1 MVRFARVLSY
11 AVIGL
16 LAVAARV
23 QAQAAPVLDTSRF
36 YAEFTGGAN
45 FGHTS
50 SGTLGAEGGY
60 RIKGPWQVFFEAGHM
75 FTVGSS
81 DLDARAQTIGNA
93 VGATTSASYK
103 ISYYDGGVRYNPQ
116 ILFRNMFEPYLEL
129 GFGGATVTAQTTFV
143 VNGTVVPPESLGV
156 QLGED
161 LSGTVGK
168 GFIMFGGGAN
178 YAFAGRYFAD
188 GRLRYGHVLARTSVI
203 ENDTGINTLRLQF
216 GVGIRFK

>member
-93 VGATTSASYK
+93 VGATTSAAYK

-116 ILFRNMFEPYLEL
+116 IKFRNMFEPYLEL

-168 GFIMFGGGAN
+168 GFIMFGGGAT
-178 YAFAGRYFAD
+178 YAFATRYFAD
-188 GRLRYGHVLARTSVI
+188 GSLRYGRVLARTSVI

>member
-1 MVRFARVLSY
+1 
-11 AVIGL
+11 
-16 LAVAARV
+16 
-23 QAQAAPVLDTSRF
+23 
-36 YAEFTGGAN
+36 
-45 FGHTS
+45 
-50 SGTLGAEGGY
+50 
-60 RIKGPWQVFFEAGHM
+60 M

-129 GFGGATVTAQTTFV
+129 GFGGATVTAQTTFA

-168 GFIMFGGGAN
+168 GFIMFGGGAT
-178 YAFAGRYFAD
+178 YAFATRYFAD
-188 GRLRYGHVLARTSVI
+188 GSLRYGHVLARTSVI

>member
-1 MVRFARVLSY
+1 MFRFARVLSY

-16 LAVAARV
+16 FAVAARV
-23 QAQAAPVLDTSRF
+23 QAQTAPVLDTSRF

-60 RIKGPWQVFFEAGHM
+60 RIKGPWQVFFETGHM

-129 GFGGATVTAQTTFV
+129 GFGGATVTAQTTFA

-168 GFIMFGGGAN
+168 GFIMFGGGAT
-178 YAFAGRYFAD
+178 YAFATRYFAD
-188 GRLRYGHVLARTSVI
+188 GSLRYGHVLARTSVI

>member
-168 GFIMFGGGAN
+168 GFIMFGGGAT
-178 YAFAGRYFAD
+178 YAFATRYFAD
-188 GRLRYGHVLARTSVI
+188 GSLRYGHVLARTSVI

>member
-116 ILFRNMFEPYLEL
+116 VAFRNMFEPYLEL

-168 GFIMFGGGAN
+168 GFIMFGGGAT
-178 YAFAGRYFAD
+178 YAFATRYFAD
-188 GRLRYGHVLARTSVI
+188 GSLRYGRVLARTSVI

>member
-129 GFGGATVTAQTTFV
+129 GFGGATVTAQTTFA

-168 GFIMFGGGAN
+168 GFIMFGGGATS
-178 YAFAGRYFAD
+178 AFATRYFAD
-188 GRLRYGHVLARTSVI
+188 GSLRYGRVLARTSVI

>member
-168 GFIMFGGGAN
+168 GFIMFGGGAT
-178 YAFAGRYFAD
+178 YAFATRYFAD
-188 GRLRYGHVLARTSVI
+188 GSLRYGWILARTSVI

>member
-1 MVRFARVLSY
+1 MVRFARVVSY

-60 RIKGPWQVFFEAGHM
+60 RIKGPWLVFFEAGHM

-81 DLDARAQTIGNA
+81 DLDARAQTIGTA

-103 ISYYDGGVRYNPQ
+103 INYFDGGVRYNPK
-116 ILFRNMFEPYLEL
+116 IAFRNMFEPYLEL
-129 GFGGATVTAQTTFV
+129 GFGGASVTARTTFA
-143 VNGTVVPPESLGV
+143 VNGMVVPPESLGV
-156 QLGED
+156 SLGDD
-161 LSGTVGK
+161 LDGTVGK

-188 GRLRYGHVLARTSVI
+188 ASLRYGHVLARTSVI

>member
-1 MVRFARVLSY
+1 MVRFVRVLSY

-168 GFIMFGGGAN
+168 GFIMFGGGAT
-178 YAFAGRYFAD
+178 YAFATRYFAD
-188 GRLRYGHVLARTSVI
+188 GSLRYGRVLARTSVI